1 VKSRPLRIAIL
12 VILLAAFAGVVWLPD
27 LRMQVRQTERQDQ
40 KEEAARREVIRAQN
54 DAQGKEKV
62 AIFWLS
68 ADNPRELAGV
78 ETPLALGTDPAQ
90 RARVALET
98 LITGAP
104 TPEQRPLPLGTTL
117 QAFYM
122 LPDGTA
128 IADFSDVLSHEVL
141 SGISTEQLAVD
152 AILRT
157 VHAAVP
163 QARRLKI
170 LIAGQEAETLAG
182 HVDMTC
188 TFDLGA
194 LASAAPGPAVQ
205 GSEPAMRSAPAA
217 PASGPVAAPAKAP
230 EQQKPLPHP
239 GS

>member
-12 VILLAAFAGVVWLPD
+12 VILLAALAGVVWFPE
-27 LRMQVRQTERQDQ
+27 LRTQVRRAERLDQ
-40 KEEAARREVIRAQN
+40 KEEAAAREVIRAAQN
-54 DAQGKEKV
+54 DGQGKERI

-68 ADNPRELAGV
+68 AENPRELAGV
-78 ETPLALGTDPAQ
+78 ETPLALGTEPGQ

-104 TPEQRPLPLGTTL
+104 TPEQSPLPLGTTL

-128 IADFSDVLSHEVL
+128 VADFSDVLSHEVL

-152 AILRT
+152 AIVRT

-170 LIAGQEAETLAG
+170 LVAGQELETLAG
-182 HVDMTC
+182 HVDMTG

-194 LASAAPGPAVQ
+194 MASAGPGPAAE
-205 GSEPAMRSAPAA
+205 GSGGSGAAAAPAA
-217 PASGPVAAPAKAP
+217 GTAPLPAKAP
-230 EQQKPLPHP
+230 QEKKPAGRP
-239 GS
+239 GGL